1 MNYNIDWEKTVE
13 NIKYL
18 MLGRTY
24 KKNFSE
30 VFGVDVRAVQKK
42 ISTSAKTELSIREL
56 MILADYFECD
66 IMDLIIIEGEKYNSP
81 PSNWE
86 DGWRKIE
93 VEDKSCEDV
102 IYTLDVLK
110 KINEEYEI
118 RNLSELLLYIPLIEE
133 EVLRDAIRRCY
144 GNLTYCS
151 KDYVMQQLSFLYKS
165 IPDCKA
171 KREADEYRDKVLR
184 VKGSPWNNLYEVTNV
199 DDYYYKNIERYR
211 SEGNSKLWSYE
222 YDKEQIEKKRKEIL
236 GL

>member
-1 MNYNIDWEKTVE
+1 M
-13 NIKYL
+13 
-18 MLGRTY
+18 
-24 KKNFSE
+24 
-30 VFGVDVRAVQKK
+30 
-42 ISTSAKTELSIREL
+42 
-56 MILADYFECD
+56 
-66 IMDLIIIEGEKYNSP
+66 
-81 PSNWE
+81 
-86 DGWRKIE
+86 
-93 VEDKSCEDV
+93 EDKSCEDV
-102 IYTLDVLK
+102 IHTLDILQ

-133 EVLRDAIRRCY
+133 EVLRDAIRRWY

-222 YDKEQIEKKRKEIL
+222 YDKEQIEKKRKETL